1 MKTEEGREIWFFL
14 LLFHASVLEQE
25 LNIFTF
31 EGVKNDA
38 TWRSENLDCI
48 LSPQAYL
55 H

>member
-1 MKTEEGREIWFFL
+1 MNCEKK
-14 LLFHASVLEQE
+14 SY
-25 LNIFTF
+25 F

-38 TWRSENLDCI
+38 TWRSENLDCV